1 MSAGA
6 NNWRPSRT
14 RKKPE
19 SFGYPNETEAA
30 QLGASRTFSNPNRTR
45 NQAKQEQ
52 LDLERAMEESLQDL
66 PPPVTAAEG
75 NLASGISFQ
84 NTSVDDDV
92 FTSTNHAPVSA
103 TTSLFSTMA
112 ALGEVQQGAE
122 ATAAPSQPKTKRK
135 QPGPSPPGKRRR
147 IDKVAVQSE
156 MAKTQPVTTAAG
168 RTRRTRQT
176 VRGQAKTFAGT
187 FARKEEDY
195 FLKAQTNDHLSKLP
209 PANLRYV
216 SVTRTTAPK
225 LLRHYNDHPYY
236 WGVEHEQH
244 PKVKDARERGF
255 YTGTMGIF
263 HYRTPHNLDCS
274 RAGIPLDKRQ
284 DMKASHM
291 EGPGKPEA
299 NVRKTQTTE
308 GQEQGTVAPAG
319 RKYGTRSAARSALA
333 PSSVTPPLTP
343 KTLCGQEAF
352 MEEANKA
359 IMTPEAP
366 PGRES
371 FIEEA
376 MKAMTPKAPPA
387 PSGVCKQVV
396 ELTPYLSFGHI
407 PAIMKFRGS
416 HTKHTLSE
424 QEEAFYARPS
434 IKIIIPDMLKG
445 LLVDDWENVTKN
457 NQLVPIPHP
466 KPVTK
471 VMDDYLAYEKP
482 RRTEGSAAIDILE
495 ETVAGLKEYFD
506 KCLGR
511 VLLYRFERAQYAEMR
526 EKWTS
531 GGPEVQGKTP
541 CESYGAEHL
550 MRLITSLPELIA
562 QTNMDQQSVNRLREE
577 LSKFCQWLERNA
589 NAYFVN
595 EYESPNAEY
604 AEKAKN

>member
-19 SFGYPNETEAA
+19 SFGYPNETEEA

-84 NTSVDDDV
+84 NTSLDDDV
-92 FTSTNHAPVSA
+92 FTSTNHASVSA

-236 WGVEHEQH
+236 WGVEHEPH

-255 YTGTMGIF
+255 YTGTMGMF

-299 NVRKTQTTE
+299 SVKKTQTTE
-308 GQEQGTVAPAG
+308 SQEQGTVAPAG
-319 RKYGTRSAARSALA
+319 RKYGTRSAARSALS

-343 KTLCGQEAF
+343 KTLCGQETF

-366 PGRES
+366 PGRKS

-376 MKAMTPKAPPA
+376 MKAMTPKAPPGTEW
-387 PSGVCKQVV
+387 S
-396 ELTPYLSFGHI
+396 
-407 PAIMKFRGS
+407 
-416 HTKHTLSE
+416 
-424 QEEAFYARPS
+424 FYARPS